1 VTNLIPTQAL
11 VLTAGL
17 GKRLRPLSNIRA
29 KPAIPV
35 AGEPLVHRL
44 LRWLVDQGIRD
55 AVLNLHYLPNTI
67 TGVIGDG
74 SGLGL
79 RIRYTWEP
87 RLLGSAG
94 GPRAMLP
101 LLDPRSTFI
110 VNGDTLTDM
119 SLERLADEH
128 KQSGAR
134 VTLAVAD
141 NPDPVRYG
149 GVTVDDRGWVREF
162 LPPGHQAPSKHF
174 VGVQLVEP
182 SVFDQLILGEAASTV
197 GGLYTDLIASE
208 PGSVRAHK
216 ISGRFLDIG
225 TPADYLK
232 TSLALAPESGLSK
245 ITGAGSCVD
254 PSAKLVRTAIWDRVT
269 VEANCELT
277 DCVVTDGVK
286 LPLGSR
292 FTQQVLLLQPG
303 SAEPLVTPLVTK
315 PASSPK
321 GATGA

>member
-1 VTNLIPTQAL
+1 MIPHQAL
-11 VLTAGL
+11 VLTAGF
-17 GKRLRPLSNIRA
+17 GKRLRPLSAIRA
-29 KPAIPV
+29 KPAVPV

-44 LRWLVDQGIRD
+44 LRWLVGQGVQD

-67 TGVIGDG
+67 TGVVGDG
-74 SGLGL
+74 SGLGI

-101 LLDPRSTFI
+101 LLDPGSTFI
-110 VNGDTLTDM
+110 LNGDTLTDM
-119 SLERLADEH
+119 SLERLAAEH

-149 GVTVDDRGWVREF
+149 GVTVDDGGWVREF
-162 LPPGHQAPSKHF
+162 LPPGHQAPSMHF

-182 SVFDQLILGEAASTV
+182 SVFDQLTLGEPASTV
-197 GGLYTDLIASE
+197 GGLYTDLVASE
-208 PGSVRAHK
+208 PRGIRAHR
-216 ISGRFLDIG
+216 ISGRFLDIS

-232 TSLALAPESGLSK
+232 TSLALASESGLSQ
-245 ITGAGSCVD
+245 ITGAGSHVD
-254 PSAKLVRTAIWDRVT
+254 PSARLVRTAIWDRVT
-269 VEANCELT
+269 VEAHCELT
-277 DCVVTDGVK
+277 DCVVTDGVQ
-286 LPLGSR
+286 LPSGSR

-303 SAEPLVTPLVTK
+303 SVEPLVAPLIAK
-315 PASSPK
+315 PTSSSE
-321 GATGA
+321 GSTGA

>member
-1 VTNLIPTQAL
+1 MLPTQAL

-44 LRWLVDQGIRD
+44 LRWLVGQGVRD

-74 SGLGL
+74 SELGL

-94 GPRAMLP
+94 GPRTMLP
-101 LLDPRSTFI
+101 LLDPCSTFI

-134 VTLAVAD
+134 VTLAVTD
-141 NPDPVRYG
+141 NPDPTRYG
-149 GVTVDDRGWVREF
+149 GVTVDDSGWVREF

-182 SVFDQLILGEAASTV
+182 SVFDQLTLGEPASSV
-197 GGLYTDLIASE
+197 GGLYTGLIASE
-208 PGSVRAHK
+208 PRSIRAHR
-216 ISGRFLDIG
+216 ISGRFLDIVHRR
-225 TPADYLK
+225 TIWKPRSHLLPRADFQKL
-232 TSLALAPESGLSK
+232 LVPVVALIPR
-245 ITGAGSCVD
+245 
-254 PSAKLVRTAIWDRVT
+254 PS
-269 VEANCELT
+269 
-277 DCVVTDGVK
+277 
-286 LPLGSR
+286 
-292 FTQQVLLLQPG
+292 
-303 SAEPLVTPLVTK
+303 
-315 PASSPK
+315 
-321 GATGA
+321 